1 VNIWSTSPDIC
12 NLRRMKALVL
22 KEYRQ
27 FAVEDFPVPAL
38 QPDEVLVRVRAC
50 GICGSDVHGMDG
62 SSGRRIPPII
72 MGHEAAGVIAE
83 IGSAVSGWENGDRVT
98 FDSTVSCGECWYCR
112 RGEIN
117 LCDNRRVLGVSC
129 GEYRR
134 HGAFAEYVAVP
145 QRILYRLPDNLSFEQ
160 AAMVEAVS
168 VAVHAVERTPLSLN
182 ASVAVVGTGMI
193 GLLVV
198 QVLRARGCGQ
208 IIAIDLDEGKLKLAR
223 NFGATHTLQAAE
235 PDLREKT
242 RSLTD
247 GRGVDAAF
255 EVVGLSATVKTA
267 IESVRKGGSITLVG
281 NLKPQ
286 VDLPLQAIVTRELT
300 LIGTCASA
308 GEYPA
313 CLDLIASGKVNV
325 TDFISATPPL
335 EEGAQWFERLYTG
348 EKGLMKVLLKP

>member
-1 VNIWSTSPDIC
+1 
-12 NLRRMKALVL
+12 MKALVL

-27 FAVEDFPVPAL
+27 FVVEDFPVPDL
-38 QPDEVLVRVRAC
+38 QPHEVLVRVRAC

-62 SSGRRIPPII
+62 SSGRRIPPIV

-83 IGSAVSGWENGDRVT
+83 IGGAVSGWKKGDRVT
-98 FDSTVSCGECWYCR
+98 FDSTISCGECWYCR

-117 LCDNRRVLGVSC
+117 LCENRRVLGVSC

-198 QVLRARGCGQ
+198 QVLRARGCGR
-208 IIAIDLDEGKLKLAR
+208 IIAIDLDGEKLKLAR
-223 NFGATHTLQAAE
+223 QFGATHTLQAAE
-235 PDLREKT
+235 PDVQEKI
-242 RSLTD
+242 RALTD

-255 EVVGLSATVKTA
+255 EVVGLPATVKTA

-286 VDLPLQAIVTRELT
+286 VELPLQAVVTRELT

-335 EEGAQWFERLYTG
+335 EEGAQWFERLYAG

>member
-1 VNIWSTSPDIC
+1 
-12 NLRRMKALVL
+12 MKALVL

-27 FAVEDFPVPAL
+27 FVLEDFPVPTL
-38 QPDEVLVRVRAC
+38 QADEVLVRVRAC

-62 SSGRRIPPII
+62 SSGRRIPPIV
-72 MGHEAAGVIAE
+72 MGHEAAGVIEE
-83 IGSAVSGWENGDRVT
+83 IGGAITGWKKGDRVT
-98 FDSTVSCGECWYCR
+98 FDSTVSCGACWYCR

-117 LCDNRRVLGVSC
+117 LCENRRVLGVSC

-134 HGAFAEYVAVP
+134 HGAFAEFIAVP

-168 VAVHAVERTPLSLN
+168 VAVHAVERTPLTLN
-182 ASVAVVGTGMI
+182 ASVAVIGTGMI

-198 QVLRARGCGQ
+198 QVLRARGCGE
-208 IIAIDLDEGKLKLAR
+208 IIAVDLDEGKLKLAKR
-223 NFGATHTLQAAE
+223 FGATQTVQI
-235 PDLREKT
+235 PQDSQDKT
-242 RSLTD
+242 FRFTA
-247 GRGVDAAF
+247 GVDAAF
-255 EVVGLSATVKTA
+255 EVVGLPHTVKTA
-267 IESVRKGGSITLVG
+267 IENVRKGGSVTLVG

-286 VDLPLQAIVTRELT
+286 VELPLQSVVTRELT
-300 LIGTCASA
+300 LIGTCGSA

-335 EEGAQWFERLYTG
+335 EEGAQWFERLYAG